1 VFTVSDLEPFAA
13 LGGVGQLFVENG
25 KMRFALNPAS
35 AQRAGL
41 RISSKLL
48 ALAKVV
54 NDETAMTP

>member
-1 VFTVSDLEPFAA
+1 MGSILSRNEPSDKPGTV
-13 LGGVGQLFVENG
+13 QFVENG

-54 NDETAMTP
+54 KDETAVIP